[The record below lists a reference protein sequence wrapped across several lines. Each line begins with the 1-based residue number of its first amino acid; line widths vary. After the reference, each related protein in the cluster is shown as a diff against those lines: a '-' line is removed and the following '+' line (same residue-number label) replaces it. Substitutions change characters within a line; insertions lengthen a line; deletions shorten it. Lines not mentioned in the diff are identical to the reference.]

1 MLYPFYGTL
10 LYIFSRR
17 GNISIIAFN
26 NTNVDFAVTFR
37 WEDYIITDLHF
48 VNETSVYKGY
58 KQDKIEMRGDRAEMS
73 DFPLYL
79 NTVAG
84 GLDRRD
90 QTIGGFSF
98 VVKIYAVPV
107 VEIIG

>member
-1 MLYPFYGTL
+1 MLYPLYSTL

-48 VNETSVYKGY
+48 VNET
-58 KQDKIEMRGDRAEMS
+58 KQHTRTGWNGT
-73 DFPLYL
+73 L
-79 NTVAG
+79 
-84 GLDRRD
+84 
-90 QTIGGFSF
+90 FSGR
-98 VVKIYAVPV
+98 VVSYV
-107 VEIIG
+107 VRLESLAR

>member
-1 MLYPFYGTL
+1 MIPFK
-10 LYIFSRR
+10 IIRKF
-17 GNISIIAFN
+17 ISIIDPIKICPEEESN
-26 NTNVDFAVTFR
+26 NIYRFR
-37 WEDYIITDLHF
+37 K
-48 VNETSVYKGY
+48 TSVYKGY

-84 GLDRRD
+84 GLDCRD

>member
-48 VNETSVYKGY
+48 VNET
-58 KQDKIEMRGDRAEMS
+58 KQHTRTGWNGTLFSGRLGCNVVRFESLARCL
-73 DFPLYL
+73 DF
-79 NTVAG
+79 
-84 GLDRRD
+84 
-90 QTIGGFSF
+90 
-98 VVKIYAVPV
+98 
-107 VEIIG
+107 